1 VRINKYLA
9 LATGIS
15 RRTADRVIAA
25 GRVTINGNSAKLG
38 FDVSVTDNVR
48 LDDRLVDGTTAL
60 AEPALITIMLNKPI
74 GYVVSRNGQ
83 GSKTVYDLL
92 PSKYHHL
99 KPIGRL
105 DKNSSGLLLLTNDGQ
120 LAFQLTHP
128 SKHKTK
134 VYEIAL
140 DKKLVSSHQNMINR
154 GGVMLEDGL
163 SRLAL
168 HGPLDEESKRWRVVM
183 HEGRNRQII
192 RTFQHLGYTVTA
204 IHRTAFGNYE
214 LGDLASRRI
223 KIFV

>member
-1 VRINKYLA
+1 MRINKYLA

-25 GRVTINGNSAKLG
+25 GRVSINGNPANLG
-38 FDVSVTDNVR
+38 FDVSETDNVR
-48 LDDRLVDGTTAL
+48 LDDRLIDSKVAL
-60 AEPALITIMLNKPI
+60 TKPELVTIMLYKPV

-140 DKKLVSSHQNMINR
+140 DKKLISSHQQMINR

-163 SRLAL
+163 SRLTL
-168 HGPLDEESKRWRVVM
+168 QGPLDEASKHWRVVM
-183 HEGRNRQII
+183 HEGRNRQIR
-192 RTFQHLGYTVTA
+192 RTFQHLGYKVIA
-204 IHRTAFGNYE
+204 IHRTAFGDYR
-214 LGDLASRRI
+214 LGDLSTGHI
-223 KIFV
+223 KIYA